1 MHWLQ
6 RLATEDNRFLSGTF
20 WWGWKDASYFLRG
33 AARMTAKRLSTAVLS
48 GSDGNYGMD
57 CQLNSRL
64 NNK

>member
-1 MHWLQ
+1 
-6 RLATEDNRFLSGTF
+6 LSGTF